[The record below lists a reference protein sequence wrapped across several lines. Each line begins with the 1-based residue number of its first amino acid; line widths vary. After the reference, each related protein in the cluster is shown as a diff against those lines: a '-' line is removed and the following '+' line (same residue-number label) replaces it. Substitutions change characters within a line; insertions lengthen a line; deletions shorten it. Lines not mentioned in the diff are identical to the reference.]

1 MIYEFIT
8 NMINSHINPFLQDNL
23 ILYLVL
29 SLLYYLLGGIDET
42 LVTLFVVHLIYIM
55 LTLVVKKTVD
65 ILHIIKIYIVIM
77 LGNVIDISLDF
88 NTTSLRNYLILY
100 YTYNNIIDMINIL
113 AEDERLAIP
122 KNLKDV
128 LKKIKKE

>member
-8 NMINSHINPFLQDNL
+8 NMINNHINPFLQDNL
-23 ILYLVL
+23 VLYLVL
-29 SLLYYLLGGIDET
+29 SLLYYLLGGVDEA
-42 LVTLFVVHLIYIM
+42 LVTLFVVHFIYILLM
-55 LTLVVKKTVD
+55 LVVRKTMD
-65 ILHIIKIYIVIM
+65 LLHIIKIYIVIM
-77 LGNVIDISLDF
+77 LGNIIDIALNFD
-88 NTTSLRNYLILY
+88 TTSLRNYLILY

-113 AEDERLAIP
+113 AEDERLSVP